1 MARNRR
7 IVVCDCSMN
16 LTRETYGALMD
27 RALYEACADEGIL
40 MIRENAPSAICEA
53 CAGASGL
60 RIVYAA
66 DLAAAMDAA
75 RAIFPEADLFCLTDL
90 RGLREAG
97 DRAFLDRFRVA
108 IACRDEEKTR
118 MALLDRGVWRM
129 HYDSMT
135 VLGGFP
141 LQE

>member
-75 RAIFPEADLFCLTDL
+75 AARA
-90 RGLREAG
+90 
-97 DRAFLDRFRVA
+97 RA
-108 IACRDEEKTR
+108 
-118 MALLDRGVWRM
+118 
-129 HYDSMT
+129 
-135 VLGGFP
+135 
-141 LQE
+141 